1 MKWAQRGKYKHLR
14 SNILHLRL
22 PKKDLE
28 REKIFEEP
36 PRKIRFLYIS
46 FHTAL
51 LSFCS
56 SPFSQSAFFLQRSMH
71 LTCAHCYCDNVCVS
85 IVERH
90 QRFLHTSRS
99 PTSTFTLPSHH
110 DAVVHLS
117 GRPCSVFICHAT
129 VSCGLMR
136 VFQTFASS
144 ACARKA
150 PAA

>member
-28 REKIFEEP
+28 REKYFEEP
-36 PRKIRFLYIS
+36 PRKIRFRYIS
-46 FHTAL
+46 IHTAL
-51 LSFCS
+51 LSFCC

-99 PTSTFTLPSHH
+99 PTSTLPSRPITLPLSICL
-110 DAVVHLS
+110 DAHVLFS
-117 GRPCSVFICHAT
+117 FAT
-129 VSCGLMR
+129 PRC
-136 VFQTFASS
+136 
-144 ACARKA
+144 
-150 PAA
+150 PAG